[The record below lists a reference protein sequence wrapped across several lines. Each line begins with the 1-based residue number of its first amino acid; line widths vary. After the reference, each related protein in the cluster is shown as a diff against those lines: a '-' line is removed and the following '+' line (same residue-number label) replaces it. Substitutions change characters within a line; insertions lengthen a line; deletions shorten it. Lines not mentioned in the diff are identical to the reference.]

1 MGYNGKRSRAL
12 LLPKK
17 REAFVAIKRFM
28 CEGDVTLKVEEEEI
42 LNRWIY
48 CDALLRAK
56 EDDEESIIAKLV
68 ENYGI
73 ADSTARRDI
82 SNTQRLFADAR
93 KINKKYL
100 IHHHLQRIDEDIQ
113 KIRKH
118 IFSKETVGGI
128 SVQNVPDSKEM
139 AAYARLLESYTYTLN
154 SIPED
159 IQEDKQP
166 PPVFQFILAPGQ
178 VIEKPMAINDAIS
191 KADELI
197 FKQTPDELIFKQNTD
212 GIYQINTEDDP
223 EAE

>member
-1 MGYNGKRSRAL
+1 M
-12 LLPKK
+12 PKK

-56 EDDEESIIAKLV
+56 EDNEESIIDKLM
-68 ENYGI
+68 ENFNISHG
-73 ADSTARRDI
+73 TASRDI
-82 SNTQRLFADAR
+82 VNTQRLFADAR
-93 KINKKYL
+93 RINKKYL

-113 KIRKH
+113 KIRKQL
-118 IFSKETVGGI
+118 FSKVKSDGI
-128 SVQNVPDSKEM
+128 EIQNIPDSKEM

-159 IQEDKQP
+159 IQADKQP
-166 PPVFQFILAPGQ
+166 PPIFQFILAPGQ
-178 VIEKPMAINDAIS
+178 VIEKPMEIDAAQS

-197 FKQTPDELIFKQNTD
+197 LKQNPE
-212 GIYQINTEDDP
+212 GVYQIETEDDP
-223 EAE
+223 ESE

>member
-56 EDDEESIIAKLV
+56 EDNEESIIDKLM
-68 ENYGI
+68 ENFNISHG
-73 ADSTARRDI
+73 TASRDI
-82 SNTQRLFADAR
+82 VNTQRLFADAR
-93 KINKKYL
+93 RINKKYL

-113 KIRKH
+113 KIRKQL
-118 IFSKETVGGI
+118 FSKVKSDGI
-128 SVQNVPDSKEM
+128 EIQNIPDSKEM

-159 IQEDKQP
+159 IQADKQP
-166 PPVFQFILAPGQ
+166 PPIFQFILAPGQ
-178 VIEKPMAINDAIS
+178 VIEKPMEIDAAQS

-197 FKQTPDELIFKQNTD
+197 LKQNPE
-212 GIYQINTEDDP
+212 GVYQIETEDDP
-223 EAE
+223 ESE